1 MRLFAPA
8 LAQSPEGYSTLL
20 TALEDLEAPPTSV
33 VLAGDRDEAAAWHRA
48 LERRYRPKVRVFN
61 LAPED
66 RPPSA
71 MVKGKRP
78 ASGAVAWVCEGTAC
92 LPPIGS
98 LDGIERALAS
108 TRQAA

>member
-1 MRLFAPA
+1 
-8 LAQSPEGYSTLL
+8 LL

-48 LERRYRPKVRVFN
+48 LERRYRPNVRVFN

-92 LPPIGS
+92 LPPIAS

-108 TRQAA
+108 TRQAV